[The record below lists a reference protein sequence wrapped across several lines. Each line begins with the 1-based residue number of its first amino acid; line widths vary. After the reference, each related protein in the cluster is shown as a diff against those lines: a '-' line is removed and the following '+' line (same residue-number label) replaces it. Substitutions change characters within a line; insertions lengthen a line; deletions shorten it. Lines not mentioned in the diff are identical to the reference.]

1 MLLNT
6 EISASLTFSALDSPE
21 RLAKIAQSDFLRV
34 GVPTRW
40 GGLGG
45 EIFDVFHDSAAREW
59 LRSLHYPDMLMFRS
73 QRLVVE
79 ALVQTDN
86 VALRELLLPDLLSG
100 ETGGACAIECP
111 CVEAKP
117 AGLGWRFNGR
127 LVGVPNLQWQGF
139 SLLLPVQVNDQVEG
153 LLLVRS
159 EENGLSV
166 QPAESNDLWQKAAYG
181 QVSFQKVFLRADEW
195 LGDQPLWQ
203 KLAATNRALRH
214 GLNSVSSR

>member
-6 EISASLTFSALDSPE
+6 EAPAVQTSTSLGSTE
-21 RLAKIAQSDFLRV
+21 RLARIARSGFLRI
-34 GVPTRW
+34 GVPARW

-45 EIFDVFHDSAAREW
+45 EISDVFHDSAAREW
-59 LRSLHYPDMLMFRS
+59 LRSLVYPDMLMFRS

-79 ALVQTDN
+79 ALVHTDN

-100 ETGGACAIECP
+100 EMGGASAIECP

-139 SLLLPVQVNDQVEG
+139 SLLLPVQVNDQIDG

-166 QPAESNDLWQKAAYG
+166 QPAESRDLWQQAAFG
-181 QVSFQKVFLRADEW
+181 QVSLNKVFLRADEW
-195 LGDQPLWQ
+195 LGNPPLW
-203 KLAATNRALRH
+203 LTLTATNRALRH
-214 GLNSVSSR
+214 GLSSVSSR